1 MLADCLPGHEFGVG
15 VGWGG
20 VITYVAL
27 AWSLTCYATYLLR
40 DNMRMGWGGVITYVA
55 FASSLT
61 CYPTYLLRDN
71 MRMGWGEGITC
82 VALASSLTCY
92 ATYLLRDNMRMGWVG
107 VTTHVVLASSLTCYA
122 TGLLRDNMRMG
133 WGEGIHPQ
141 PTMALGTWLRVLAC
155 ENRPSSGKAVNA
167 DKGKSCAVN
176 STRLEHRNTASVA
189 T

>member
-40 DNMRMGWGGVITYVA
+40 DNMRMGWGGVIMYVA

-92 ATYLLRDNMRMGWVG
+92 ATYLLRVNMGMWWGG
-107 VTTHVVLASSLTCYA
+107 VAK
-122 TGLLRDNMRMG
+122 
-133 WGEGIHPQ
+133 HPQ
-141 PTMALGTWLRVLAC
+141 PTMALGTLFRVFAC

-167 DKGKSCAVN
+167 DKGKRCAVN
-176 STRLEHRNTASVA
+176 STRFKHRNTARVA

>member
-1 MLADCLPGHEFGVG
+1 
-15 VGWGG
+15 
-20 VITYVAL
+20 
-27 AWSLTCYATYLLR
+27 
-40 DNMRMGWGGVITYVA
+40 MRMGWGWVTTY
-55 FASSLT
+55 
-61 CYPTYLLRDN
+61 
-71 MRMGWGEGITC
+71 

-92 ATYLLRDNMRMGWVG
+92 ATYLLRDNMRIGWG
-107 VTTHVVLASSLTCYA
+107 EGITCVVLASSLTCYA
-122 TGLLRDNMRMG
+122 TGLLRDNRRMG